1 MTVERYQKNFFRLSA
16 FYVLFGLLGFALI
29 AGLFFRQVVQYKDFL
44 KQEKQQS
51 LRRILQPGT
60 RGNIVDRNG
69 ELLVGNKST
78 WNAVLYLNELRPAFK
93 KEYQRLIQE
102 AKAGHMSID
111 RKSLRHEA
119 RLNVVQRYLDELNEL
134 LEAHVTLNSN
144 HLRQHFEQRLL
155 LPYPLITDLSPE
167 SYAKIIENFS
177 INHPVQIYTDSM
189 RYYPYGSLAAHVLG
203 YVGNTIEA
211 PNAALGE
218 KNLKTFA
225 LKGKIGRTGLEK
237 EFDKDL
243 QGVTGETIW
252 LVDPTGF
259 QHDKV
264 EETLPQ
270 QGQTITTS
278 LDLPTQLAAE
288 KALGPL
294 TGAVVAID
302 VETGEVLA
310 LCSHPTYD
318 LNELTPSISSETYER
333 INSQGAWLN
342 RAHQGLYPPG
352 SPFKLITALAGI
364 RQGFAEPNW
373 IVDCTGGTRVGNRL
387 FPCMKL
393 SGHGELSLEGAIAK
407 SCNPY
412 FYELA
417 LKVGAENLAHE
428 AIRYGLD
435 QPTGINLPYETK
447 RTLVPT
453 PAWKKAH
460 KKEGWTAGDTANMS
474 IGQGFLLVTPLQ
486 MATFA
491 ASLARGECTTKP
503 TLLHDTKALRQKT
516 APINIPK
523 ADFERLMQGME
534 LTSQSGTGRKIK
546 IPGLRIAAKTGTAQV
561 TVKGDPMELAWC
573 LAFAPIEA
581 PKVAVV
587 VMVEEVD
594 VSERF
599 QGGLTATPIAR
610 AVFEAAFRDYSLN
623 SNF

>member
-1 MTVERYQKNFFRLSA
+1 MTVERYQKDFFRLSV
-16 FYVLFGLLGFALI
+16 FYVLFGGLFLALI
-29 AGLFFRQVVQYKDFL
+29 AGLFFRQVIQYQDFL

-69 ELLVGNKST
+69 ALLVGNRAI

-93 KEYQRLIQE
+93 KEYQFLLQE
-102 AKAGHMSID
+102 TKSSGGAID
-111 RKSLRHEA
+111 RKALRHQA
-119 RLNVVQRYLDELNEL
+119 RVNVVQNYLDALNEL
-134 LEAHVTLNSN
+134 LGVYVPLDPI
-144 HLRQHFEQRLL
+144 HLQRHFEQRLL
-155 LPYPLITDLSPE
+155 LPYPLMMDLSE
-167 SYAKIIENFS
+167 EQYARIIENFN
-177 INHPVQIYTDSM
+177 INHPIQIYTDSI

-203 YVGNTIEA
+203 YVGNTIET
-211 PNAALGE
+211 PTPTQNQ
-218 KNLKTFA
+218 KSLKTFA

-237 EFDKDL
+237 AFDKDL
-243 QGVTGETIW
+243 HGITGETIW

-259 QHDKV
+259 QHEKI

-270 QGQTITTS
+270 QGKMLVTS
-278 LDLPTQLAAE
+278 LDLKVQQAAE

-302 VETGEVLA
+302 VETGEILA

-318 LNELTPSISSETYER
+318 LNDLTPSISSSTYER
-333 INSQGAWLN
+333 INAAGAWLN

-393 SGHGELSLEGAIAK
+393 AGHGPLGLEGAIAK

-417 LKVGAENLAHE
+417 LKIGPDNLAKE
-428 AIRYGLD
+428 SLLYGLGA
-435 QPTGINLPYETK
+435 PTGIDLPYETQ

-453 PAWKKAH
+453 PAWKKSY

-491 ASLARGECTTKP
+491 ASLARGECRTQP
-503 TLLHDTKALRQKT
+503 TLLHNPKALRQKT
-516 APINIPK
+516 EPIGLPK
-523 ADFERLMQGME
+523 ADFERLMRGME
-534 LTSQSGTGRKIK
+534 LTSQMGTGRRIQ
-546 IPGLRIAAKTGTAQV
+546 IPGLPIAAKTGTAQV
-561 TVKGDPMELAWC
+561 TVKGAPMELAWC
-573 LAFAPIEA
+573 LAFAPIDQ
-581 PKVAVV
+581 PKVAVI

-594 VSERF
+594 ISERF
-599 QGGLTATPIAR
+599 QGGTTATPIAK
-610 AVFEAAFRDYSLN
+610 AVFEAAFRDYN
-623 SNF
+623 I